1 MEWALG
7 WDVVGRLTVGVLLG
21 ALIGIEREVQDHPAG
36 LRTHATV
43 GIGAALFG
51 VISTL
56 GFHEILDRRA
66 ETNLQADVTRVA
78 SQVVVGVG
86 FLGAGLIFRRG
97 GTVRNLTTAASLWAT
112 AAVGLAAGVGD
123 PGVAVVGAVLMLVV
137 LWAAR
142 IPQRWLVARFGK
154 ERRHLRVRLA
164 AGVTPSDLRA
174 EVDRLPLV
182 EVAEWRIEKHDG
194 RPVVDAVVVA
204 GSGDPIDEHL
214 ADLAASAS
222 VEDVRFAP

>member
-7 WDVVGRLTVGVLLG
+7 WDALGRLAVGVVLG

-66 ETNLQADVTRVA
+66 DTNLQADVTRVA

-123 PGVAVVGAVLMLVV
+123 PGVAVAGAALMLAVLWLGR
-137 LWAAR
+137 A
-142 IPQRWLVARFGK
+142 PQRWLVERFGK
-154 ERRHLRVRLA
+154 ERRHVRLRLAPDVGPA
-164 AGVTPSDLRA
+164 AVRA
-174 EVDRLPLV
+174 EVDALV
-182 EVAEWRIEKHDG
+182 DVDVAEWRIEKHDG

-204 GSGDPIDEHL
+204 RTGEPLDER
-214 ADLAASAS
+214 LAALAESTS
-222 VEDVRFAP
+222 IEDVRFAP

>member
-7 WDVVGRLTVGVLLG
+7 WEAVGRLAVGVVLG
-21 ALIGIEREVQDHPAG
+21 ALIGVEREVQDHPAG

-56 GFHEILDRRA
+56 GFDEIIQPRA

-123 PGVAVVGAVLMLVV
+123 PGVAVVGTVLMLAV

-142 IPQRWLVARFGK
+142 LPQRWLVTRLGK
-154 ERRHLRVRLA
+154 ERRHVRLRLA
-164 AGVTPSDLRA
+164 PDVTPAAVRA
-174 EVDRLPLV
+174 EVDALAEV
-182 EVAEWRIEKHDG
+182 EVSEWRIEKHDG
-194 RPVVDAVVVA
+194 RPVVDAVIVA
-204 GSGDPIDEHL
+204 RTGAPLDERL
-214 ADLAASAS
+214 EALAATPLI
-222 VEDVRFAP
+222 EDVRFAP